1 MSTPA
6 NYWKLGLFVVVSTLL
21 GLAAVVYFGAR
32 TLPRTSVTYTS
43 FFDEA
48 VTGLE
53 VGSPV
58 RYRGVVIGNVAA
70 IAIAPDRRHV
80 AIRYDL
86 TVDVLGRLGLAAPR
100 GTETKLRLPT
110 DLRAQ
115 IASTGVTGVK
125 YLQID
130 FFDERDNPPPALPFA
145 VPDNYIPA
153 TPSTLKNLEDSVV
166 RAADRF
172 PEVADHVVAVLGKV
186 ERMLDDLEQQ
196 QLPARVKGTLDHVDH
211 TLATV
216 DTKLNQVDAQALSA
230 QTQTALGNFNTA
242 VLELHA
248 VLQRLD
254 GERGLLASAQRASDA
269 FGDAAHSA
277 QLVGG
282 DLGETMRDVREM
294 SQAIRDLVQALE
306 LDSDMLLKGRAHA
319 EAR

>member
-1 MSTPA
+1 MTAPS
-6 NYWKLGLFVVVSTLL
+6 NYWKLGLFVVMAALAF
-21 GLAAVVYFGAR
+21 LAAVVYFGAR
-32 TLPRTSVTYTS
+32 TLPRTSVAYTS
-43 FFDEA
+43 FFDET

-53 VGSPV
+53 IGSPV

-100 GTETKLRLPT
+100 GVETKLRLPT

-125 YLQID
+125 YVQID
-130 FFDERDNPPPALPFA
+130 FFDERDNPPPELPFP

-153 TPSTLKNLEDSVV
+153 TPSTLKNIEDSVV
-166 RAADRF
+166 RAVDRF
-172 PEVADHVVAVLGKV
+172 PEVADHVVAVLEKA
-186 ERMLDDLEQQ
+186 ERMLDGLEQK
-196 QLPARVKGTLDHVDH
+196 QLPARVSGTLDRVDH

-230 QTQTALGNFNTA
+230 QTQTALGNFNA
-242 VLELHA
+242 AALKLHA
-248 VLQRLD
+248 VLERVD
-254 GERGLLASAQRASDA
+254 GDRGLVASAQRASDA
-269 FGDAAHSA
+269 MGDAAQSA
-277 QLVGG
+277 QVVGG

-294 SQAIRDLVQALE
+294 AQAIRDLVQALD
-306 LDSDMLLKGRAHA
+306 LDPDMLLKGRARA